1 MIIKEQNENC
11 GQLPEFIS
19 EENRGYFFDNVW
31 EEGDCIFNYQTKWS
45 PNTEALKHIAERFN
59 VDFILD
65 YGLISKINEIHEKLN
80 AKTAPKQEV
89 FLDNEELIAMLKI
102 SRRTAQTWR
111 DEGKISF
118 SQVGS
123 KIYYKLSDVERTM
136 QDHYNKSFAKK

>member
-1 MIIKEQNENC
+1 MEAIILSKEK
-11 GQLPEFIS
+11 
-19 EENRGYFFDNVW
+19 FD
-31 EEGDCIFNYQTKWS
+31 
-45 PNTEALKHIAERFN
+45 
-59 VDFILD
+59 
-65 YGLISKINEIHEKLN
+65 GLISKIDEINEKLN
-80 AKTAPKQEV
+80 SKTVPKQEV

-123 KIYYKLSDVERTM
+123 KIYYKLSDVEKTM